1 MERRPVR
8 KNSLLLLNHRSVVS
22 QLRRQNQHCKEQVRR
37 GRRRV
42 QGEQSSL
49 LCTGTKMHLK
59 REREREREGE
69 RERER
74 SQTKIEKWRRVLFVR
89 RHMNMEEQK
98 KKKGKKMTDLSDTK
112 EKELEMERRDE

>member
-59 REREREREGE
+59 RERERERE
-69 RERER
+69 REESNKNRKVAEGVVC
-74 SQTKIEKWRRVLFVR
+74 QKAYGYGGA
-89 RHMNMEEQK
+89 K
-98 KKKGKKMTDLSDTK
+98 KKEGKKNDGPI
-112 EKELEMERRDE
+112 